1 MIPVAERFD
10 AGKDVRREDNPAIE
24 EASRLEAQRLADAQA
39 LAAWTAYKD
48 AQLVIAQARATELT
62 TSTATLIATCTTM
75 AASKA
80 DWVRTEVAN
89 SKQRINDSISRL
101 AVTIDPEERARI
113 EAEIEAE
120 KNTID
125 GWVNARPV
133 DAKRVAAVKL
143 RDKLA
148 TGIPDPVSEE
158 AI

>member
-10 AGKDVRREDNPAIE
+10 AGKDVRREDDPAIE
-24 EASRLEAQRLADAQA
+24 ESSRLEAQRLADAQA

-48 AQLVIAQARATELT
+48 AQLVTAQARATELT
-62 TSTATLIATCTTM
+62 TSTATLIATCTNM
-75 AASKA
+75 AKSKA
-80 DWVRTEVAN
+80 NWIRSEVAA

-133 DAKRVAAVKL
+133 DAKRVAEVIA
-143 RDKLA
+143 RDRQNA
-148 TGIPDPVSEE
+148 GVE
-158 AI
+158 